1 MSKKKKPPAW
11 GTIVGILGIVFGLS
25 GMLSSAC
32 EIALPYML
40 AMQQQMMESMRE
52 NIDDTDS
59 AIDPAEECET
69 TESNQDEAELEC
81 LDTEEIAETQVE
93 VDEVFD
99 TMIDMMKVPAWYKDW
114 ALINGG
120 LGLILGAGYLLAS
133 IFLLLLR
140 PGAPTLF
147 MVIAGLSIC
156 RGGLAVAI
164 VASAFS
170 LMLFWSGVMAVVGLL
185 IDVVLHYRGRGFRPF
200 GVCEAGQVADL
211 SPESSSLQLLNPYFD
226 PARQGGF
233 VVVAHTLQ
241 INGKVLQIERDQ
253 TFTEQLFRND
263 RRNRRSLSPR
273 IRGLHEIRVRT
284 GVLAGVFLHRNVVA
298 GHCAGLERV
307 EKTHRIQYRLRQV
320 RPFLQ
325 QKVWVPV
332 LR

>member
-25 GMLSSAC
+25 GMLSSAY

-185 IDVVLHYRGRGFRPF
+185 IDVVLII
-200 GVCEAGQVADL
+200 
-211 SPESSSLQLLNPYFD
+211 
-226 PARQGGF
+226 
-233 VVVAHTLQ
+233 VVA
-241 INGKVLQIERDQ
+241 VS
-253 TFTEQLFRND
+253 D
-263 RRNRRSLSPR
+263 RSAYAKPAKSP
-273 IRGLHEIRVRT
+273 T
-284 GVLAGVFLHRNVVA
+284 
-298 GHCAGLERV
+298 
-307 EKTHRIQYRLRQV
+307 
-320 RPFLQ
+320 
-325 QKVWVPV
+325 
-332 LR
+332 

>member
-1 MSKKKKPPAW
+1 MSEKKKPPAW

-25 GMLSSAC
+25 GMLSSAY

-40 AMQQQMMESMRE
+40 AMQQQMMESMRDT
-52 NIDDTDS
+52 IDDTGS
-59 AIDPAEECET
+59 INPAEECEAT
-69 TESNQDEAELEC
+69 ANDQNEAELEC
-81 LDTEEIAETQVE
+81 FDTGEIAETQAE

-99 TMIDMMKVPAWYKDW
+99 TMVDMMAVPAWYKDW

-185 IDVVLHYRGRGFRPF
+185 IDVVLII
-200 GVCEAGQVADL
+200 
-211 SPESSSLQLLNPYFD
+211 
-226 PARQGGF
+226 
-233 VVVAHTLQ
+233 VVA
-241 INGKVLQIERDQ
+241 VS
-253 TFTEQLFRND
+253 D
-263 RRNRRSLSPR
+263 RSAYAKPAKSP
-273 IRGLHEIRVRT
+273 V
-284 GVLAGVFLHRNVVA
+284 
-298 GHCAGLERV
+298 
-307 EKTHRIQYRLRQV
+307 
-320 RPFLQ
+320 
-325 QKVWVPV
+325 
-332 LR
+332 